1 MTEPS
6 HLTATRAAYDDMAD
20 RYAEFIKTDLVDKPL
35 DRGMLAAF
43 VELVGTG
50 PVADLG
56 CGTGRLTAYLNSEGV
71 SAFGVDLSPG
81 MVAEARRLYPG
92 LRFDVGSLTGSN
104 LEDGSLDG
112 VLAWYSIIYT
122 PPELLAEV
130 FAEFHRVLAPG
141 GHVALAFKA
150 GDERRRIRRPDRRK
164 VTFDEYLLEPGHVAE
179 LMADAGLRVTARL
192 VREPGA
198 GEEEPQAYL
207 FAEKR

>member
-1 MTEPS
+1 
-6 HLTATRAAYDDMAD
+6 
-20 RYAEFIKTDLVDKPL
+20 
-35 DRGMLAAF
+35 MLAAF

-56 CGTGRLTAYLNSEGV
+56 CGTGRLTAYLNSERV

-81 MVAEARRLYPG
+81 MVAEARRLYPD

-104 LEDGSLDG
+104 LEDGALGG

-141 GHVALAFKA
+141 GHVALAFKT

-164 VTFDEYLLEPGHVAE
+164 VTFDEYLLVPGRVAE
-179 LMADAGLRVTARL
+179 LMADAELRVTARL

-198 GEEEPQAYL
+198 GETEPQAYL
-207 FAEKR
+207 LAEKR